1 MTWEGPVDDH
11 GVPSTLP
18 KAGPRS
24 KRSVPLISLGERT
37 EQRRRLLRCFSVKDW
52 SACWV
57 PSSVGPLWPPY
68 RGRHHSFFPSGNI
81 TGRRQGC
88 AVVSLLRKHKTYHCT
103 RSRLLLSHNG
113 RTAGKRRPDLGLRQK
128 YCCLASTSLSADD
141 SGRRTGDVQVT
152 WYAEERRPQM
162 KIEEIENRLKEA
174 ILSDE
179 E

>member
-1 MTWEGPVDDH
+1 MTWEGPVDDL

-24 KRSVPLISLGERT
+24 KRSVPLISLGDRT
-37 EQRRRLLRCFSVKDW
+37 EERRRWPRCFSVKDW

-57 PSSVGPLWPPY
+57 PSSVRPLRHPDRGP
-68 RGRHHSFFPSGNI
+68 HHSFFPPSNV
-81 TGRRQGC
+81 TGRREGC
-88 AVVSLLRKHKTYHCT
+88 AVEPLMRKHETYHCT

-113 RTAGKRRPDLGLRQK
+113 RTTGKRKPGLGLGQK

-152 WYAEERRPQM
+152 WYAEKRRPEQ
-162 KIEEIENRLKEA
+162 EIENRLKEA
-174 ILSDE
+174 ILSDQE
-179 E
+179 